1 MPYNINAV
9 LTCPADSVPMPV
21 KPLMLM
27 RILYK
32 ALLLF
37 FVKTEVRGSGA
48 ARFEV
53 EIPMHL
59 VNLSQVPEH
68 VHRAYLRL

>member
-1 MPYNINAV
+1 MHYNNNAV
-9 LTCPADSVPMPV
+9 LMCPADSVPMPV

-32 ALLLF
+32 ALLLLL
-37 FVKTEVRGSGA
+37 VKTEVRGSGVT
-48 ARFEV
+48 RFEV

-68 VHRAYLRL
+68 VQRAYLRL